1 MSVSKVF
8 EIRTMARVY
17 RITAVVSLF
26 AVLIPVL
33 TFTFPFFIYGQRYM
47 PVFLIAIFPAALIP
61 LLITP
66 PLAFIVLN
74 LFRLQTLTIDKVDH
88 YVRYDTLTGVLTRAY
103 LLGKTRDALSSG
115 GAFLMIDADHFKAV
129 NDTHGHDIGDEALKK
144 IAEVLRKALTTDALI
159 GRLGGEEFGVFLPGA
174 RDSEAVAAAESL
186 CALMRQEGKV
196 IAGKQL
202 NLTVSIGCALHRDE
216 NTLEKTIKLADSALY
231 HAKRSGRD
239 RYFLAEATD
248 TMPALILKD
257 KMAG

>member
-1 MSVSKVF
+1 MKIEKVF
-8 EIRTMARVY
+8 EIRTMRQVY
-17 RITAVVSLF
+17 KLAAIVTAF

-33 TFTFPFFIYGQRYM
+33 TFTLPFFHFGQRYLGIFM
-47 PVFLIAIFPAALIP
+47 IAIFPAALIP

-74 LFRLQTLTIDKVDH
+74 LFRNQTLTIDKVDH

-103 LLGKTRDALSSG
+103 LLGKTRDALSGG
-115 GAFLMIDADHFKAV
+115 GAFLMVDADHFKAI
-129 NDTHGHDIGDEALKK
+129 NDTHGHDVGDEALKK

-159 GRLGGEEFGVFLPGA
+159 GRLGGEEFGIFLPGA
-174 RDSEAVAAAESL
+174 NDTQAVAAAESL
-186 CALMRQEGKV
+186 CRLMREEGRV

-202 NLTVSIGCALHRDE
+202 DLTVSIGCALHRDE
-216 NTLEKTIKLADSALY
+216 NTLENTIKLADSALY

-239 RYFLAEATD
+239 RYFVAEATD

-257 KMAG
+257 RMAG